1 MSLLDNFKY
10 FNRVRIANGCLQIVL
25 LITLLLGLQLTLTH
39 CHLRF
44 DFSKKRN
51 HTLHTET
58 KAFLKTLSQPIK
70 IFLLNDG
77 HEEETNFASYF
88 KDLMRTFQ
96 EACIGLNTS
105 LSFRSLHSLKMPQEI
120 LWLKEKYGFSET
132 EGVLVV
138 LGERNKFLTKEEFF
152 HEEHFVGE
160 STILTTLTQL
170 SNPPKILYWCTGHG
184 ELDGKNVHLERGGSS
199 VCQLLQ
205 QLNFEVKYIDDCLT
219 LPEDANTLFI
229 CGPQL
234 PFLSQECD
242 VIKEFLLKRNGH
254 LFVGLHP
261 IYEHGLNPLLEAVG
275 LYCDGSLLLD
285 ESKDFVSTNGNL
297 IVRRFK
303 PNVLT
308 QAIVNK
314 NVGLLFGLTT
324 MLQELKKDDRCEH
337 CAFSSETSWVK
348 HSETFKDLSF
358 NPTRDIRGPHIL
370 CSLYTSVK
378 NNNFNLK
385 LPLGKSVFVAC
396 ADWLDNGHINTL
408 GNKPF
413 FMQICQYLENEIHT
427 PQFTV
432 EMEAPLKIILS
443 QQKFLLLTLNFLI
456 LPFIFFIIGLMTSVL
471 RKE

>member
-1 MSLLDNFKY
+1 MKLLDNFKY
-10 FNRVRIANGCLQIVL
+10 FNRVRIANGCVQVFL
-25 LITLLLGLQLTLTH
+25 LVTLLFGLQLTLTH

-44 DFSKKRN
+44 DFSKNRN
-51 HTLHTET
+51 HTLHAET
-58 KAFLKTLSQPIK
+58 NAFLKTLSQPVK
-70 IFLLNDG
+70 IFLLSDG
-77 HEEETNFASYF
+77 REETEKFEVYF
-88 KDLMRTFQ
+88 KDLMRTLQAAF
-96 EACIGLNTS
+96 IDLNS
-105 LSFRSLHSLKMPQEI
+105 SFSFRTLHSLKMPQEV

-138 LGERNKFLTKEEFF
+138 LGERNKFLAKEEFF
-152 HEEHFVGE
+152 HEEYFVGE
-160 STILTTLTQL
+160 SKLLMILTQL
-170 SNPPKILYWCTGHG
+170 SNPQKILYWCTGHG

-199 VCQLLQ
+199 VCQLFQ

-219 LPEDANTLFI
+219 IPEDANMLFI

-234 PFLSQECD
+234 PFLPQECD
-242 VIKEFLLKRNGH
+242 RLKEFLLKRNGH
-254 LFVGLHP
+254 LLVGLHP
-261 IYEHGLNPLLEAVG
+261 IYEHGLNPLLESVG

-285 ESKDFVSTNGNL
+285 ESKDFVSTNGSL

-308 QAIVNK
+308 QPIVNK

-324 MLQELKKDDRCEH
+324 TLQALKTDERCEH
-337 CAFSSETSWVK
+337 CAFSSETSWAK
-348 HSETFKDLSF
+348 QSDTFKDLSF
-358 NPTRDIRGPHIL
+358 NPSRDIKGPHIL
-370 CSLYTSVK
+370 CSQYASVK
-378 NNNFNLK
+378 NNDFNLK
-385 LPLGKSVFVAC
+385 LPLGNGVFVAC
-396 ADWLDNGHINTL
+396 ADWLDNAHIHSL

-413 FMQICQYLENEIHT
+413 LMQICRYLENEVYT

-432 EMEAPLKIILS
+432 EMEAPLKIALS

>member
-1 MSLLDNFKY
+1 MKLLDNFKY
-10 FNRVRIANGCLQIVL
+10 FNRVRIANGCVQIVL
-25 LITLLLGLQLTLTH
+25 LIMLLFGLQLTLTH

-44 DFSKKRN
+44 DFSKNRK
-51 HTLHTET
+51 HTLHAET
-58 KAFLKTLSQPIK
+58 NAFLKTLSQPVK
-70 IFLLNDG
+70 IFLLSDG
-77 HEEETNFASYF
+77 HEEETNFESYF
-88 KDLMRTFQ
+88 KDLMRTLQAAF
-96 EACIGLNTS
+96 IDLNS
-105 LSFRSLHSLKMPQEI
+105 SFSFRMVHSLKMPQEV

-138 LGERNKFLTKEEFF
+138 LGERSKFLTKEEFF
-152 HEEHFVGE
+152 HEEYFIGE
-160 STILTTLTQL
+160 SKLLTTLTQL
-170 SNPPKILYWCTGHG
+170 SNPQKILYWCTGHG

-199 VCQLLQ
+199 VCQLFQ

-219 LPEDANTLFI
+219 IPEDANMLFI

-234 PFLSQECD
+234 PFLTQECD
-242 VIKEFLLKRNGH
+242 SLKEFLLKRNGH
-254 LFVGLHP
+254 ILVGLHP
-261 IYEHGLNPLLEAVG
+261 IYEHGLNPLLESLG

-285 ESKDFVSTNGNL
+285 ESKDFVSTKGNL

-308 QAIVNK
+308 QSIVNK

-324 MLQELKKDDRCEH
+324 VFQELKKDERCEH
-337 CAFSSETSWVK
+337 CAFSSETSWAK
-348 HSETFKDLSF
+348 QSETFKDLSF
-358 NPTRDIRGPHIL
+358 NPSRDIKGPHIL

-378 NNNFNLK
+378 NNDFNLK
-385 LPLGKSVFVAC
+385 LPLGKGVFVAC
-396 ADWLDNGHINTL
+396 ADWLDNAHINSL

-413 FMQICQYLENEIHT
+413 LMQICRYLENEVHM

-432 EMEAPLKIILS
+432 EMEAPLKLALS